1 MQELNVKETRVRAM
15 NAPWYAAVELMVEG
29 LATDGSG
36 ARVFVAGLVTKE
48 VVDGVRHAPSVTI
61 TREAAQVLMDDLW
74 HCGFRPAE
82 VLEAGGTLEA
92 MKAHLEDMRRIA
104 FGYIEL
110 GADDDTEGVKE
121 FAK

>member
-29 LATDGSG
+29 LAADGSG
-36 ARVFVAGLVTKE
+36 ARVFVAGLVTEEIKP
-48 VVDGVRHAPSVTI
+48 GSRQGPSVTI

-74 HCGFRPAE
+74 HCGIRPAE

-92 MKAHLEDMRRIA
+92 TKAHLEDMRRIA

-110 GADDDTEGVKE
+110 GAGDDTDGVKE
-121 FAK
+121 FAE